1 VTCKLSQYFSLIK
14 DWRKRIQIPLLLI
27 LKVFFFSPV
36 FRNRSFLQADQLFRC
51 PGYHHFF
58 KRTKRKAETALSDT
72 HMVWCLS
79 YMDVNQLRTVNY
91 TVFQEQTDQSLYTF
105 KSLRIGAIDGSVM
118 GKQYFSVFQLLSSQ
132 APFILDCES
141 YISRGREL
149 TASRV
154 LMNRLTQKL
163 GSFVDLIVVDGLYK
177 LKMLRFF
184 DELGIKTLIKTSEE
198 RLAPM
203 DELDSLLGTEL
214 GADYIKTC
222 KGMDKK
228 RHERYTMY
236 MMEYEWHGTLI
247 KVAKVEEEKLKPRKN
262 ENPFSTFYIVT
273 NQLDLTM
280 HQMRKIAKMRWNI
293 ENNGFKE
300 LSAYATTKHA
310 YSKSRIVTEKLLLF
324 FFLSYNLIKLFKH
337 ELEKQ
342 GENWKLFFGKTKMTI
357 LFFVKKISMLP
368 DKKIRGDPL

>member
-1 VTCKLSQYFSLIK
+1 
-14 DWRKRIQIPLLLI
+14 
-27 LKVFFFSPV
+27 
-36 FRNRSFLQADQLFRC
+36 
-51 PGYHHFF
+51 
-58 KRTKRKAETALSDT
+58 
-72 HMVWCLS
+72 
-79 YMDVNQLRTVNY
+79 
-91 TVFQEQTDQSLYTF
+91 
-105 KSLRIGAIDGSVM
+105 
-118 GKQYFSVFQLLSSQ
+118 
-132 APFILDCES
+132 
-141 YISRGREL
+141 
-149 TASRV
+149 
-154 LMNRLTQKL
+154 MNRLTEQL

-203 DELDSLLGTEL
+203 DELDSLLETEL

-222 KGMDKK
+222 KGTDKK

-236 MMEYEWHGTLI
+236 MMEYEWHGTQI
-247 KVAKVEEEKLKPRKN
+247 KVAKVEEKKLKPRKN
-262 ENPFSTFYIVT
+262 ETPFSTFYIVT

-280 HQMRKIAKMRWNI
+280 HEMRKIAKLRWNI

-300 LSAYATTKHA
+300 LSAYARTKHA
-310 YSKSRIVTEKLLLF
+310 YSKSRTVTKKLLLF

-342 GENWKLFFGKTKMTI
+342 VENFELLLGKVKMTI

-368 DKKIRGDPL
+368 DRRIRGDPS